1 MPTIQLIEDDPDT
14 VEIVRLYLKQEGYQ
28 VVVTQDGLE
37 GLRLA
42 RELEPDLII
51 LDLMLP
57 KLDGLAIC
65 REIREE
71 SWVPII
77 MLTARVEEDDRLIG
91 LNLGADDYVSKPFS
105 PKELVARVKAV
116 LRRSDPEV
124 VEREPQQF
132 SFGEI
137 SVDLNLHEVKVQDEL
152 VPLTPAEMRLL
163 TLLIREPRRVFTRQQ
178 IIDGVFG
185 NDYESVDRT
194 VDSHISNLRR
204 KLRVGTERYIQT
216 IHGVG
221 YRLSYD

>member
-1 MPTIQLIEDDPDT
+1 MSTIQLIEDDPDT
-14 VEIVRLYLKQEGYQ
+14 VEIVRLYLKQEGYE

-77 MLTARVEEDDRLIG
+77 MLTARVEEEDRLTG
-91 LNLGADDYVSKPFS
+91 LNLGADDYISKPFS

-116 LRRSDPEV
+116 LRRSDPDV

-132 SFGEI
+132 SFGGI
-137 SVDLNLHEVKVQDEL
+137 NVDLNLHEVKVRDKL
-152 VPLTPAEMRLL
+152 IPLTPAETRLL

-185 NDYESVDRT
+185 NDYESIDRT

-204 KLRVGTERYIQT
+204 KLRAGSGRYIQT